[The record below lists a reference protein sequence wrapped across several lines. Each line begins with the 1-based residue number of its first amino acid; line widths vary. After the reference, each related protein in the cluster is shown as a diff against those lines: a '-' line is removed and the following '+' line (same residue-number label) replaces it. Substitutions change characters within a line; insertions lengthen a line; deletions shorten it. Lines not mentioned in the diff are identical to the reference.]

1 MSGMASDDAPAQ
13 VSVEGDVSDKKV
25 EEVQD
30 QNEVGGMPS
39 RQEEVLSFGI
49 TISLLSVVCICS
61 IHIAF
66 VSCTC
71 IVCLLTGSLLLM
83 CFCRRR

>member
-49 TISLLSVVCICS
+49 TISLLFVCIYS
-61 IHIAF
+61 IRTAF

-71 IVCLLTGSLLLM
+71 MVCLLTGSLLLV